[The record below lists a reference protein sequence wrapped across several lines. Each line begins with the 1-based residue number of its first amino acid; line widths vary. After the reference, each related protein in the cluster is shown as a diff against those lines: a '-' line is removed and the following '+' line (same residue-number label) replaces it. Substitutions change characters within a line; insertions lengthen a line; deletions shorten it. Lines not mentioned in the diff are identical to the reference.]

1 MVIEREAFE
10 TTETDEVRAAETWK
24 VLSVKLN
31 AEEIATLEEDA
42 RLLHQEK
49 ASTALKQLAI
59 IGSKVIRLPLVAALI
74 GIPLNNI
81 RKNRRIGIEF
91 VEPKLKRFQQK

>member
-1 MVIEREAFE
+1 MLERGPFVTNKLES
-10 TTETDEVRAAETWK
+10 DSDK

-42 RLLHQEK
+42 RFLHQEK

-59 IGSKVIRLPLVAALI
+59 IGSKVIRHPLAAVI
-74 GIPLNNI
+74 VGIPLNNI
-81 RKNRRIGIEF
+81 RKNRRIGIEL
-91 VEPKLKRFQQK
+91 VEPKLRRFKQK